1 MLTRVPTT
9 RYARAEGG
17 YVAYQ
22 IFGDGPIDILFIGN
36 WASNIEIMW
45 EEPALHRYFDRLGS
59 IGRVA
64 CFDKRGVGVS
74 DPVPLAEL
82 PTLEQWM
89 DDARVVLDVLGW
101 GRAAVIGDA
110 EGGPMAML
118 LTASFPERVTA
129 LVLVNTFARM
139 LRADDYPI
147 GMPSSAAEKVLSLME
162 QYWGTDALLALTAP
176 TAANDSRLRQWM
188 ARYMRLSAPP
198 GASRRLYGWVLQLDV
213 RSVLS
218 SIHAPTLV
226 IHRAQNPYYR
236 PAQGRYIAEHIPGA
250 RYVEVPGR
258 DWYPPSVDAEPILGE
273 IEEFLTGE
281 RPAREP
287 DRVLATVMFTDI
299 VASSER
305 AADIGDH
312 AWLDLRQSHDAL
324 VRAHLESFRGRE
336 IATTGDGF
344 LATFDGPARA
354 VQCAAELASA
364 VSAMG
369 LEIRAG
375 IHTGEVELREQG
387 IGGIAVHIAARVQ
400 SAARPGRVAVS
411 STVKDLVVGSGIE
424 FTELGERTLKGIP
437 GEWRLYEVVDAAAG
451 VGRSRVSLDR

>member
-1 MLTRVPTT
+1 MVTPIAGEGSRPSDRGIDAVADRLPPANARMVTRVPTT

-22 IFGDGPIDILFIGN
+22 VFGDGPIDILFIGN

-45 EEPALHRYFDRLGS
+45 EEPSLHRYFDRLAS

-74 DPVPLAEL
+74 DPVPLTEL

-101 GRAAVIGDA
+101 RRVAVIGDA

-118 LTASFPERVTA
+118 FSASFPDRVTA

-147 GMPSSAAEKVLSLME
+147 GMPSSAAEKLLSLME
-162 QYWGTDALLALTAP
+162 QYWGTGELLALTAP
-176 TAANDSRLRQWM
+176 TAVDDSRLRQWM
-188 ARYMRLSAPP
+188 ARYMRLSAPL

-218 SIHAPTLV
+218 SIQAPTLV
-226 IHRAQNPYYR
+226 IHRAENLHYR
-236 PAQGRYIAEHIPGA
+236 PAQGRYLAERIPGA
-250 RYVEVPGR
+250 RYVEVPGP
-258 DWYPPSVDAEPILGE
+258 DWYPPSVNAGPTLDE

-281 RPAREP
+281 RPARKP
-287 DRVLATVMFTDI
+287 DRILATVMFTDI

-305 AADIGDH
+305 AADIGDN
-312 AWLDLRQSHDAL
+312 AWLDLRHAHDAL
-324 VRAHLESFRGRE
+324 VRAQLERFRGRE
-336 IATTGDGF
+336 VETAGDGF
-344 LATFDGPARA
+344 LATFDGPAAPSSVRPSSSPPSGRWISRSGRA
-354 VQCAAELASA
+354 STRVRSSSETKGSAESRSTSPHGSCRPRHLA
-364 VSAMG
+364 G
-369 LEIRAG
+369 WWCR
-375 IHTGEVELREQG
+375 R
-387 IGGIAVHIAARVQ
+387 R
-400 SAARPGRVAVS
+400 
-411 STVKDLVVGSGIE
+411 
-424 FTELGERTLKGIP
+424 
-437 GEWRLYEVVDAAAG
+437 
-451 VGRSRVSLDR
+451 